1 MTFSENLFKRMVE
14 SVATSVPD
22 ALRLEVMVGVLEAL
36 RDACGGAKKFSP
48 DMVAWL
54 SHYAQLNPNDETS
67 RKMHRTILV
76 TPPRLSRPLSELR
89 R

>member
-36 RDACGGAKKFSP
+36 RC
-48 DMVAWL
+48 
-54 SHYAQLNPNDETS
+54 DEKPTCHVTS
-67 RKMHRTILV
+67 THLEYT
-76 TPPRLSRPLSELR
+76 TS
-89 R
+89 